1 MSARATEMNQIR
13 TKFILVS
20 ASALGLAGCAMLGH
34 DKPRAETRTS
44 TAASVPIDPR
54 KVEVAQRALP
64 TRIENT
70 SQPAHYQHVYIDRRD
85 EKSRSV
91 QTISLDDA
99 IKSQVLASS
108 EFEVKALDT
117 VNSKSLQWIVLD
129 RGFGRPSELEG
140 VGGSF
145 VKTSTLADVFFGV
158 GQSDVTDQDTVK
170 TLTKIAS
177 RLDGVFHVVGY
188 TDETGAEVKN
198 KALSLARAIA
208 VKDLLVAGGVNP
220 DRIDVVG
227 AGVSRTFPTLEANR
241 RASISFRVF
250 TK

>member
-1 MSARATEMNQIR
+1 MSARATEMKQIR
-13 TKFILVS
+13 AKFILVS
-20 ASALGLAGCAMLGH
+20 AGALGLAGCAMLGH
-34 DKPRAETRTS
+34 EKPRVESRPNS
-44 TAASVPIDPR
+44 AAPISIEPR

-64 TRIENT
+64 TRNENT
-70 SQPAHYQHVYIDRRD
+70 SQPAHYQHVYIDPRD
-85 EKSRSV
+85 DKSRSV

-108 EFEVKALDT
+108 EFEVKTLDT
-117 VNSKSLQWIVLD
+117 VNSNSLQWIVLE
-129 RGFGRPSELEG
+129 RGFSRPSELEG
-140 VGGSF
+140 VGGSS
-145 VKTSTLADVFFGV
+145 VKTSTFADVFFGV

-170 TLTKIAS
+170 TLSKIAS

-198 KALSLARAIA
+198 KALSLARALA
-208 VKDLLVAGGVNP
+208 VKNLLVTGGVNP

-241 RASISFRVF
+241 RASISFRVL